1 MIGGKSSELKK
12 SGHPFSDTI
21 VSEDMDETSETGV
34 TNETSKLVDR
44 YGFYINDDFHT
55 SLLVSVEEMKFRK
68 EKEAE
73 RTTKWIKMI
82 KNWDGVLLNRK
93 EKLKRR
99 TRKGV
104 PDHVRGFVWIKLS
117 GAATYRKE
125 YPKLEAI
132 DIAKLDLLTVDEVK
146 NSGMSFRI
154 N

>member
-1 MIGGKSSELKK
+1 MISK
-12 SGHPFSDTI
+12 DA
-21 VSEDMDETSETGV
+21 DEKTESGV
-34 TNETSKLVDR
+34 TRETSKLVDR
-44 YGFYINDDFHT
+44 YGFYVSDDFHT
-55 SLLVSVEEMKFRK
+55 SLLVSAEEVISRK

-82 KNWDGVLLNRK
+82 KNWEGVLVNRK

-117 GAATYRKE
+117 GAITYRKK

-132 DIAKLDLLTVDEVK
+132 DIATLDLITVDEV
-146 NSGMSFRI
+146 NRSWISFRI
-154 N
+154 LLVDRISRQ